1 MVFPMSLRFFI
12 LALLGSSF
20 SFSHLAQAHF
30 NLTDQDLTKYKVPI
44 TPGLLDGKSPIV
56 VNKTRAIQLGKALF
70 WDTNVGSNGVAC
82 ATCHFH
88 AGSDRRTVNQLNPG
102 LLHIDNTSSK
112 RFDLISNDGA
122 PNHSLIAED
131 FPFFRHQQLNNK
143 NSQVIFETDD
153 VVGSAGIYLQKF
165 NAINTNSDE
174 EDLCTPTGDPVHN
187 IDGLQTRQTT
197 KRNAPTVINAVFNRR
212 NFWDGRAN
220 HEFNGVSAF
229 GPRDVN
235 AKIWVM
241 ENGKPISKKIALANA
256 SLASQAV
263 APPLDMIEMS
273 CNGRTFKDIAKKL
286 LPKKPLST
294 QEIHAED
301 SVLASLKNNSKL
313 GLSNTYE
320 ELIKKAFNSIYW
332 SSAEPVQKI
341 KGKDY
346 SQMEANFSFFF
357 GLAIQLY
364 EATLISDQSKLDL
377 AIPEMKKTGE
387 IVPSNFTES
396 EKKGL
401 QIFTDAHCNIC
412 HAGATFTAA
421 VNYESN
427 SPNAYKTSG
436 SASLDRIGFIP
447 SNSDDHVDS
456 TLADVG
462 FFNTSVTPDEY
473 DIGLGGTDPWGN
485 PLSYAQQYVNYLR
498 YGSKKLVDN
507 FRVSPC
513 DFTRAFVVDFKDN
526 EMVQDKKSLEGC
538 STFLQDLG
546 LGLVPKPTIVKQES
560 ATLDQGRLSTLTT
573 GTFKIPTLRNVE
585 LTGPYMHNG
594 GMKSLEEVAAFYGRG
609 GNLTNRRHPGTLVFD
624 QGFTQDDIN
633 ALAAFLK
640 TLTDE
645 RVRWEKAPFD
655 HPSIQVPNGHM
666 QSANGNLM
674 ADDYLMIPAVGK
686 KGLSVDKGPLRPFD
700 TYLK

>member
-1 MVFPMSLRFFI
+1 MSLRFFI
-12 LALLGSSF
+12 FALLSSSF

-30 NLTDQDLTKYKVPI
+30 SLTDQDLTKYKVPT
-44 TPGLLDGKSPIV
+44 TPGLLNGKAPIV
-56 VNKTRAIQLGKALF
+56 VNKTKAIQLGKALF

-102 LLHIDNTSSK
+102 LLHLNNPLSNKS
-112 RFDLISNDGA
+112 FDLPSNDGA
-122 PNHSLIAED
+122 SNYALKAED
-131 FPFFRHQQLNNK
+131 FPFFRLQQSDNK
-143 NSQVIFETDD
+143 ESKVIFETDD
-153 VVGSAGIYLQKF
+153 VVGSAGVYLQKF
-165 NAINTNSDE
+165 KSINVNSE
-174 EDLCTPTGDPVHN
+174 EADLCTPTSDPIHN
-187 IDGLQTRQTT
+187 VDGLQTRQTT
-197 KRNAPTVINAVFNRR
+197 KRNAPTVINAAFNRR

-241 ENGKPISKKIALANA
+241 KEGKPVSQKISLANS
-256 SLASQAV
+256 SLASQAL
-263 APPLDMIEMS
+263 APPTDMIEMS

-286 LPKKPLST
+286 LPQKPLVT
-294 QEIHAED
+294 QEIHTED
-301 SVLASLKNNSKL
+301 SVLASLREPSGL
-313 GLSNTYE
+313 GLSSTYE
-320 ELIKKAFNSIYW
+320 ELIKESFNSIYW
-332 SSAEPVQKI
+332 SGTEPVQKV
-341 KGKDY
+341 KGKNY

-364 EATLISDQSKLDL
+364 ESTLISDQSKLDL
-377 AIPEMKKTGE
+377 AIPNMKAGE
-387 IVPSNFTES
+387 TVPSNFTEE

-412 HAGATFTAA
+412 HAGATFSTA

-427 SPNAYKTSG
+427 SPNAYKTNG
-436 SASLDRIGFIP
+436 SASLDRIGIIP

-462 FFNTSVTPDEY
+462 FFNTSVVPDEY
-473 DIGLGGTDPWGN
+473 DVGLGGTDPWGN
-485 PLSYAQQYVNYLR
+485 PLSYAQQYVNSLR

-507 FRVSPC
+507 FLVSSC
-513 DFTRAFVVDFKDN
+513 AFTRPFILDFK
-526 EMVQDKKSLEGC
+526 ESELVQGKNNLTDC
-538 STFLQDLG
+538 STFLQELG
-546 LGLVPKPTIVKQES
+546 LALVPKPTIVKQES

-573 GTFKIPTLRNVE
+573 GAFKVPTLRNVE

-594 GMKSLEEVAAFYGRG
+594 GMKSLEEVAEFYGRG
-609 GNLTNRRHPGTLVFD
+609 GNITNRRHPGTLVFD
-624 QGFTQDDIN
+624 QGFTQDDIK

-655 HPSIQVPNGHM
+655 HPSIQVPNGHK
-666 QSANGNLM
+666 QAANGNLM
-674 ADDYLMIPAVGK
+674 DDDYLMIPAVGK
-686 KGLSVDKGPLRPFD
+686 KGLPADKGPLMPFE